1 MTPLLQADFCAG
13 YGKREILQGIQFD
26 LEPGETLGLAGMS
39 GSGKSTLAM
48 AIMGLLP
55 HTGGFAQ
62 GSVRLEGRNLLEMRP
77 RELRG
82 VLGAR
87 VALVPPSPHTALN
100 PRLTLGGH
108 FRAAWSAHSR
118 EDWKQGRAEAIRRL
132 NAVDLPG
139 DGEFLG
145 RFPGQISTG
154 QAQRVLIAMA
164 LLHRPALLIAD
175 EPTSALDTV
184 TQAQLLKLLRR
195 INETDGTAVLFIS
208 HDLLAAATLCTRL
221 AVLSGGQIA
230 EVVATAH
237 LAEQAK
243 HPATLALLD
252 ALPEWQPG
260 LGAGR
265 ARGSSS
271 EQTEMRT
278 ADPECL
284 EGEQAGRG

>member
-1 MTPLLQADFCAG
+1 MTPLLQADFSAG
-13 YGKREILQGIQFD
+13 YGNREILREIRFD
-26 LEPGETLGLAGMS
+26 IEPGETLGLAGMS

-55 HTGGFAQ
+55 HTGGFAR
-62 GSVRLEGRNLLEMRP
+62 GSVLLEGRNLLAMRP
-77 RELRG
+77 RELRA

-87 VALVPPSPHTALN
+87 VALVPPSPHNALN

-118 EDWKQGRAEAIRRL
+118 DDWKRGRAETIRRL
-132 NAVDLPG
+132 SAVDLPA
-139 DGEFLG
+139 DGEFLA

-164 LLHRPALLIAD
+164 LLHRPSLLIAD

-195 INETDGTAVLFIS
+195 INQTDGTAILFIS
-208 HDLLAAATLCTRL
+208 HDLLAATSLCTRL
-221 AVLSGGQIA
+221 AVLSEGRIA
-230 EVVATAH
+230 EIVATAQ
-237 LAEQAK
+237 LADRAT

-252 ALPEWQPG
+252 ALPELPPG
-260 LGAGR
+260 LETGR
-265 ARGSSS
+265 ARASLAN
-271 EQTEMRT
+271 RP
-278 ADPECL
+278 ADPAPDPEWI
-284 EGEQAGRG
+284 EQHE

>member
-1 MTPLLQADFCAG
+1 MKPLLQADFCAG
-13 YGKREILQGIQFD
+13 YGKREILREIRFELQA
-26 LEPGETLGLAGMS
+26 GETLGLAGMS

-48 AIMGLLP
+48 AMMGLLP
-55 HTGGFAQ
+55 QTGGFAR
-62 GSVRLEGRNLLEMRP
+62 GSVLLEGRNLLEMRP
-77 RELRG
+77 RDLRA

-108 FRAAWSAHSR
+108 FRAAWTAHSR
-118 EDWKQGRAEAIRRL
+118 EDWKHGRAEAIRRL
-132 NAVDLPG
+132 SAVDLPA
-139 DGEFLG
+139 DAEFLG
-145 RFPGQISTG
+145 RLPGQISTG

-195 INETDGTAVLFIS
+195 IHQTDGTAVLFIS

-221 AVLSGGQIA
+221 AVLSEGRIA

-237 LAEQAK
+237 LAGQAR

-252 ALPEWQPG
+252 ALPELPEG
-260 LGAGR
+260 LASRSPR
-265 ARGSSS
+265 AFSAEEAEVSAPR
-271 EQTEMRT
+271 
-278 ADPECL
+278 PECI
-284 EGEQAGRG
+284 EQRD